1 MWFYNTT
8 LVLLVRANDGSG
20 VITVRT
26 LGSLFEENKSHT
38 HYIYCSFDES
48 AIATFKLKDA
58 IDLQRQKQLEILRM
72 PRQAIE
78 CTDTNVTC
86 KQVCAFICFLLTH
99 KTPPFDNAQHYACGN
114 SYESRALNVF
124 ARKRKWNTGRTKDH
138 TLESRHTTTQTSSPL
153 RFAGNCFQTSRIF
166 FSSSIPIVNLTLI

>member
-86 KQVCAFICFLLTH
+86 KQVCAFICFSSTH
-99 KTPPFDNAQHYACGN
+99 KTPPFMIMHNITRVEIAMNH
-114 SYESRALNVF
+114 EL
-124 ARKRKWNTGRTKDH
+124 W
-138 TLESRHTTTQTSSPL
+138 TSSLERGNEIRDVQKITHWKADTQRPKLL
-153 RFAGNCFQTSRIF
+153 RRWGLPEIVFKRRGF
-166 FSSSIPIVNLTLI
+166 FSRVRFRSWIWH